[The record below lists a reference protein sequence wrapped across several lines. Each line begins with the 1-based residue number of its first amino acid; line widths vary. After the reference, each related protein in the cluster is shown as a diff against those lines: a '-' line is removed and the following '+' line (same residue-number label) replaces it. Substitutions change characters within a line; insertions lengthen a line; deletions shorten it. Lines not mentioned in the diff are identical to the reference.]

1 MPAEITPIVMGIAF
15 LLAIVY
21 VAKTLSD
28 NRTRREIAKTSAD
41 SEAIQKLLLENAVPD
56 YEKAFRNGLL
66 VVSLGLAFTVIALA
80 GYGPGDAMTYA
91 LLLLF
96 SGSSQLIYY
105 WLRKQNA

>member
-15 LLAIVY
+15 LLAVVYIVR
-21 VAKTLSD
+21 TLSN

-66 VVSLGLAFTVIALA
+66 VFALGLAFTVVALA
-80 GYGPGDAMTYA
+80 DYGPGDAMTYA

-96 SGSSQLIYY
+96 AGGSQLLYY
-105 WLRKQNA
+105 WLRKEQV